1 MGFGKG
7 LIVGALGALGA
18 VFTAA
23 AISVIIEKKR
33 NKVFAATDSNDD
45 PAAGDGDEP
54 PAKTQKQIVVTGR
67 SSSDTAKIIS
77 LLTGAEESE
86 ENEITFKE
94 ILLTSEGI
102 ADNCAMIKSNLVNS
116 DSVIYC
122 ISAADQKIEDVAA
135 VNTLTASGIKVVAVI
150 TGSDAVSK
158 EQADSFKRTVAASFS
173 SSESVIVITEGDD
186 FRSKIL
192 DAVTLEE

>member
-33 NKVFAATDSNDD
+33 NKVFADTDLDNDPETSD
-45 PAAGDGDEP
+45 DAEPA
-54 PAKTQKQIVVTGR
+54 AKTQKQIVVAGR
-67 SSSDTAKIIS
+67 RSSDTGKIIS
-77 LLTGAEESE
+77 LLSGAEGSE

-94 ILLTSEGI
+94 MLFTSECI
-102 ADNCAMIKSNLVNS
+102 ADNCRTIKSNLVNS

-122 ISAADQKIEDVAA
+122 ISVADQKIEDIAA